1 MKWIRK
7 QVWSPYASGIIIGLL
22 SWFAFLTVKP
32 LGASTTFV
40 RTAGIIERFFA
51 PEHVTNLP
59 YFIAKTPKIDW
70 QWMLVLGILIG
81 SFVSARLSGTFQMKF
96 VPPMW
101 QKSFGSSR
109 IKRWAVAFAGGI
121 VLMIGA
127 RMAGGCP
134 TGHGL
139 SGTLQLAVS
148 GWIAVVFSLQAALLQ
163 PKGCIEGGDNIW
175 HLLLLHRQE
184 SLYSD

>member
-7 QVWSPYASGIIIGLL
+7 QEWSPYTGGIIIGLL

-32 LGASTTFV
+32 IGASTTFV
-40 RTAGIIERFFA
+40 RTAGMIEKIFA
-51 PEHVTNLP
+51 PEHVASLP
-59 YFIAKTPKIDW
+59 YYIEKAPKIDW

-81 SFVSARLSGTFQMKF
+81 SFVSSRLSGSFHSLF

-101 QKSFGSSR
+101 KIAFGPSR
-109 IKRWAVAFAGGI
+109 IKRWAVAFVGGI
-121 VLMIGA
+121 ILMIGA

-148 GWIAVVFSLQAALLQ
+148 GWIAVIFFFVGGIITAKWLY
-163 PKGCIEGGDNIW
+163 KG
-175 HLLLLHRQE
+175 R
-184 SLYSD
+184 

>member
-7 QVWSPYASGIIIGLL
+7 QTWSPYASGIIIGLL

-51 PEHVTNLP
+51 PEHVANLP

-81 SFVSARLSGTFQMKF
+81 SFVSARLSGTFQLKF
-96 VPPMW
+96 IPPMW
-101 QKSFGSSR
+101 QKTFGSSK
-109 IKRWAVAFAGGI
+109 IKRWAVAFAGGV
-121 VLMIGA
+121 VLMVGA

-148 GWIAVVFSLQAALLQ
+148 GWIAVVFFFA
-163 PKGCIEGGDNIW
+163 GGIIVAK
-175 HLLLLHRQE
+175 R
-184 SLYSD
+184 LYRRR